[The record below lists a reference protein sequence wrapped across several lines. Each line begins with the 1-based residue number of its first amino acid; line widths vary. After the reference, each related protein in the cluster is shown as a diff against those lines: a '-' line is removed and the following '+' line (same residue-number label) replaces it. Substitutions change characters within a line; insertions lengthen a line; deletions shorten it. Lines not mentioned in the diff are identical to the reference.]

1 MFPPLERANCY
12 SLRVEFRIF
21 KEITLF
27 MISPIFNEFAK
38 KIVEIK
44 KKEGFESV
52 KFFDFTVE
60 EK

>member
-1 MFPPLERANCY
+1 
-12 SLRVEFRIF
+12 
-21 KEITLF
+21 
-27 MISPIFNEFAK
+27 MISSIFNEFVK

-60 EK
+60 EKWGAKPLNFLQR

>member
-21 KEITLF
+21 KEIMLF
-27 MISPIFNEFAK
+27 MISPIFNEFVK